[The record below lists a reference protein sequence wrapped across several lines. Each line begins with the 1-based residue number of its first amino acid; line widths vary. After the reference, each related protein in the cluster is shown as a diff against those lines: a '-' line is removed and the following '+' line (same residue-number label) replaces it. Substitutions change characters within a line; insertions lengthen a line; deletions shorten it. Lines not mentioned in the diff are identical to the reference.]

1 MASNGDAVLI
11 IPAYNE
17 QDSIGATVRS
27 AKKHVKDILVI
38 DDGSTDETARR
49 ALDAGAEVVPN
60 RSNLGLAMSV
70 RRGYLEAEKRGYEI
84 IIQTDADGQYP
95 SDSIPDLVRPILE
108 GKADIVIGNRLGR
121 IEYDMPPIKKFGNH
135 AFSYLLSL
143 ICMMRIHDGQSGFR
157 AMKSEIVRQGILP
170 SFRFS
175 YTQEMIIR
183 TVKSGFRLRYV
194 DIPFYPRDHGESR
207 LFSSPFNFAIRGLS
221 IIGLTT
227 LRCHPVSLLL
237 IPGLLLITIYVVAL
251 PDEIMSG
258 FALFL
263 GLTLSMAGIWWSLE
277 NSR

>member
-1 MASNGDAVLI
+1 MVSIEDTVLI

-17 QDSIGATVRS
+17 QDSIEATVRS

-60 RSNLGLAMSV
+60 HSNLGLAMSV

-95 SDSIPDLVRPILE
+95 SDSIPDLVQPILD
-108 GKADIVIGNRLGR
+108 GNADIVIGNRLGR

-143 ICMMRIHDGQSGFR
+143 ICMMRIYDGQSGFR
-157 AMKSEIVRQGILP
+157 AMKSEIVRDGLLP
-170 SFRFS
+170 SFKFS

-183 TVKSGFRLRYV
+183 TVKGGYRLRYV
-194 DIPFYPRDHGESR
+194 DIPFHPREYGESR
-207 LFSSPFNFAIRGLS
+207 LFSNPLNFAIRGLS

-227 LRCHPVSLLL
+227 IRCHPVLLL
-237 IPGLLLITIYVVAL
+237 LAPGLLLIAISVL
-251 PDEIMSG
+251 GPSLEIGSG
-258 FALFL
+258 LALFL
-263 GLTLSMAGIWWSLE
+263 GLTLSMAGTWLSFE
-277 NSR
+277 YSR